1 MHACGEI
8 KYASYTNLLHLCLSR
23 ATAPQVEH
31 ALLRLSPDAFV
42 DMAAFQILD
51 SCWLALLLRQK
62 SDGLLKFVPTQ
73 ALQFKT
79 LSSPNSSMQQ
89 V

>member
-1 MHACGEI
+1 M
-8 KYASYTNLLHLCLSR
+8 
-23 ATAPQVEH
+23 EH
-31 ALLRLSPDAFV
+31 ALLKLSPDAFV

-51 SCWLALLLRQK
+51 SCWLALLLRQN

-73 ALQFKT
+73 ALHFKT
-79 LSSPNSSMQQ
+79 LPAPNSSLQQ